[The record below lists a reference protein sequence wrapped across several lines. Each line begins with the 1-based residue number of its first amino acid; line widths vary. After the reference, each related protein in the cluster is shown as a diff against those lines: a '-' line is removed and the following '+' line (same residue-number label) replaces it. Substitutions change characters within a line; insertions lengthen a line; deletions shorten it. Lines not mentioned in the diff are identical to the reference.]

1 MTLEEKRELVSQ
13 NKEPIIAALQAVLD
27 THYNYL
33 APVTVDNALCED
45 MFKDKKALAFAK
57 GLKADADNYEDVLM
71 KVKKNEELSAVDIA
85 RIGIC
90 VDFCRVRAEQQMESI
105 KKARVLLIDL
115 AEKLSSNVNE
125 SQAAQDMRKLIQK
138 YDTKS

>member
-33 APVTVDNALCED
+33 APVTVDNALCEN
-45 MFKDKKALAFAK
+45 MFNDKKSLAFAK
-57 GLKADADNYEDVLM
+57 GLKADADKYEDVLM

-125 SQAAQDMRKLIQK
+125 SQAAEDMRKLIQK